1 MGIDAEQ
8 CWDVKHTPQ
17 AMHGNS
23 RERTQPLQN
32 FKVATFVP
40 EDKPASIE
48 MVMGASRDNII
59 GYLLGGLRWPFG
71 ETLKMH
77 WKTSD
82 NLIGDLFGDPS
93 VTLR

>member
-1 MGIDAEQ
+1 MGIDSKQ
-8 CWDVKHTPQ
+8 CWDVKHTAQ

-32 FKVATFVP
+32 FKIATFVS

-48 MVMGASRDNII
+48 MVMGASRDNLI
-59 GYLLGGLRWPFG
+59 GY
-71 ETLKMH
+71 
-77 WKTSD
+77 
-82 NLIGDLFGDPS
+82 LFGDPS

>member
-23 RERTQPLQN
+23 RERTQTLQN
-32 FKVATFVP
+32 FKIATFVP

-48 MVMGASRDNII
+48 MVMGASRDNLI
-59 GYLLGGLRWPFG
+59 GYLLG
-71 ETLKMH
+71 
-77 WKTSD
+77 
-82 NLIGDLFGDPS
+82 DPS
-93 VTLR
+93 LTFR